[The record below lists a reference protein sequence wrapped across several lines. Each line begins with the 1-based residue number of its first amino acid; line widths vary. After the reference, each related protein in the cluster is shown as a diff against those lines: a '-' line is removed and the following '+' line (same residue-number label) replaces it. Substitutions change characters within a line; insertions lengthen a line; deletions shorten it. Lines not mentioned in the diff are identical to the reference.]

1 MPTRPTIIAA
11 VDLDGAAV
19 GIVRRAARLAARCA
33 GQLVIFHAVDHR
45 PGYECDHVPLIAAA
59 DIEGQMVRYA
69 HAWLIGL
76 LNHLDLPNAAI
87 AVEPGR
93 PVEALCELAVSLQP
107 LYTVVG
113 RSRWRLFSPFSGLSR
128 ALERNGC
135 DCDLLVIGPS
145 DDVLPAASPSQLKI
159 IRTDDFGRPA
169 EREVDT
175 RRSDEA
181 RCR

>member
-76 LNHLDLPNAAI
+76 LHHLDLPFVQRTSA
-87 AVEPGR
+87 GR
-93 PVEALCELAVSLQP
+93 PSARSMP
-107 LYTVVG
+107 VG
-113 RSRWRLFSPFSGLSR
+113 
-128 ALERNGC
+128 A
-135 DCDLLVIGPS
+135 
-145 DDVLPAASPSQLKI
+145 
-159 IRTDDFGRPA
+159 
-169 EREVDT
+169 T
-175 RRSDEA
+175 RRSA
-181 RCR
+181 GRTRSS